1 VITNDVRA
9 DGNAGFVWGV
19 PSKTLFGYELTDGRW
34 YTPAEERAQARVAVL
49 ESAIARQAG
58 AGVGDRVRLD
68 TATGPESFR
77 VVGLIKNVQE
87 NGLVVFV
94 PLGTLETLLGT
105 GGAVNSFWVT
115 TTSKDHDAI
124 DATTTKL
131 EDVLSSN
138 GYEIG
143 TEITYVGE
151 EENVA
156 ANRMLS
162 TTITVL
168 GLLIVAIGM
177 VGLVS
182 AITMSVLERTRE
194 IGILRCVGARARHVR
209 RVFATEGLVLALAGW
224 LLGIPFGYAIDRL
237 FGWLVG
243 QIFGFEMPVAFPP
256 WNVPLALLGTIVL
269 ALLLMQLPI
278 RRAVRFRP
286 GEALR
291 YG

>member
-1 VITNDVRA
+1 
-9 DGNAGFVWGV
+9 
-19 PSKTLFGYELTDGRW
+19 
-34 YTPAEERAQARVAVL
+34 VL
-49 ESAIARQAG
+49 EGAIARQAG
-58 AGVGDRVRLD
+58 VGVGDRVRLD
-68 TATGPESFR
+68 TAAGPASFS
-77 VVGLIKNVQE
+77 VVGLTKNVQE

-94 PLGTLETLLGT
+94 PLATLQTLLHT
-105 GGAVNSFWVT
+105 GDAVNGFWVT
-115 TTSKDHDAI
+115 TASKEHDAI
-124 DATTTKL
+124 DAATAQL
-131 EDVLSSN
+131 EDILSSN

-151 EENVA
+151 RDNVA
-156 ANRMLS
+156 SNRQLS

-243 QIFGFEMPVAFPP
+243 QIFGFDMPVAFPP
-256 WNVPLALLGTIVL
+256 WNVPLALAGTIVL